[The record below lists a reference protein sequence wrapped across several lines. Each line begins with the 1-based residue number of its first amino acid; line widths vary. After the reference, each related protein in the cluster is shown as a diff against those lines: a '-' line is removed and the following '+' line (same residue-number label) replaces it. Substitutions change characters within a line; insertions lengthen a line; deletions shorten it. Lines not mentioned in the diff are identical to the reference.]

1 MKIVKKILKWVYKE
15 IKLIFAKIFY
25 LDIFKIQNNKIV
37 FDNFLGKGYGCN
49 PKYIAEE
56 IIKEQLDYELVWL
69 VKDIKSEM
77 PQQIRKVKYGSIR
90 ALYELA
96 TAKVWIDN
104 VRNYKGIDK
113 KEQQFYIQTWHG
125 SIGLKKV
132 EQAVENELDPQYVVQ
147 AKNDGKITNLMIT
160 NNINQYEDFKQ
171 NYWYDGEVQCCG
183 LPRED
188 ILYKNNEDI
197 KEKVYKYF
205 NIEENKKIVLYAPT
219 FRNVSNYD
227 AYMNKYEEC
236 CKVLKEK
243 FLFDYIMLIRMHP
256 NVIFDSNFVKY
267 NENIKN
273 ATMYQDVQELI
284 SVADVVIT
292 DYSSVAFEAG
302 IVNKKVFLIAKDFD
316 NYIEKERKFKFELKD
331 IPFKIAKTENE
342 LIENIKNFSYNEY
355 KQKLKVFYDMIGYK
369 YNDNASEYIVKRIKN
384 EIEAGDENYEN
395 RKNKKGNQ
403 RKKSFCN
410 IKEKNKR

>member
-132 EQAVENELDPQYVVQ
+132 EKAVEDKLDPQYILQ

-160 NNINQYEDFKQ
+160 NNMSQYEEFKQ
-171 NYWYDGEVQCCG
+171 TYWYNGEVQCCG

-188 ILYKNNEDI
+188 VLYKNNKNI
-197 KEKVYKYF
+197 TEKVYKYF
-205 NIEENKKIVLYAPT
+205 NIESNRKIVLYAPT
-219 FRNVSNYD
+219 FRNESNGNV
-227 AYMNKYEEC
+227 YMSQYEEC
-236 CKVLKEK
+236 CKALNKK
-243 FLFDYIMLIRMHP
+243 FSSDYIMLVKMHP
-256 NVIFDSNFVKY
+256 NVIMDSSFVKY
-267 NENIKN
+267 NKNIKN
-273 ATMYQDVQELI
+273 ATMYPDIQELI

-302 IVNKKVFLIAKDFD
+302 IVNKKVFLIAKDFEE
-316 NYIEKERKFKFELKD
+316 YIKKERQFKFDLND
-331 IPFKIAKTENE
+331 IPFKIAKTESE
-342 LIENIKNFSYNEY
+342 LIENINKFSYDEY
-355 KQKLKVFYDMIGYK
+355 KQRLKVFYDKIGFK
-369 YNDNASEYIVKRIKN
+369 YNDNAAEYIVKRIKN
-384 EIEAGDENYEN
+384 EIESGDEKGEN
-395 RKNKKGNQ
+395 RKD
-403 RKKSFCN
+403 KKSN
-410 IKEKNKR
+410 

>member
-132 EQAVENELDPQYVVQ
+132 EKAVEDKLDPRYILQ

-160 NNINQYEDFKQ
+160 NNMSQYEEFKQ
-171 NYWYDGEVQCCG
+171 TYWYNGEVQCCG

-188 ILYKNNEDI
+188 VLYKNNKNI
-197 KEKVYKYF
+197 TEKVYKYF
-205 NIEENKKIVLYAPT
+205 NIESNRKIVLYAPT
-219 FRNVSNYD
+219 FRNESNGNV
-227 AYMNKYEEC
+227 YMSQYEEC
-236 CKVLKEK
+236 CKALNKK
-243 FLFDYIMLIRMHP
+243 FSSDYIMLVKMHP
-256 NVIFDSNFVKY
+256 NVIMDSSFVKY
-267 NENIKN
+267 NKNVKN
-273 ATMYQDVQELI
+273 ATMYPDIQELI

-302 IVNKKVFLIAKDFD
+302 IVNKKVFLIAKDFEE
-316 NYIEKERKFKFELKD
+316 YIKKERQFKFDLND
-331 IPFKIAKTENE
+331 IPFKIAKTESE
-342 LIENIKNFSYNEY
+342 LIENINKFSYDEY
-355 KQKLKVFYDMIGYK
+355 KQRLKVFYDKIGFK
-369 YNDNASEYIVKRIKN
+369 YNDNAAEYIVKRIKN
-384 EIEAGDENYEN
+384 EIESGDEKGEN
-395 RKNKKGNQ
+395 RKD
-403 RKKSFCN
+403 KKSN
-410 IKEKNKR
+410 

>member
-132 EQAVENELDPQYVVQ
+132 EKAVEDKLDPQYILQ

-160 NNINQYEDFKQ
+160 NNMSQYEEFKQ
-171 NYWYDGEVQCCG
+171 TYWYNGEVQCCG

-188 ILYKNNEDI
+188 VLYKNNKNI
-197 KEKVYKYF
+197 TEKVYKYF
-205 NIEENKKIVLYAPT
+205 NIESNRKIVLYAPT
-219 FRNVSNYD
+219 FRNESNGNV
-227 AYMNKYEEC
+227 YMSQYEEC
-236 CKVLKEK
+236 CKALNKK
-243 FLFDYIMLIRMHP
+243 FSSDYIMLVKMHP
-256 NVIFDSNFVKY
+256 NVIMDSSFVKY
-267 NENIKN
+267 NKNIKN
-273 ATMYQDVQELI
+273 ATMYPDIQELI

-302 IVNKKVFLIAKDFD
+302 IVNKKVFLIAKDFEE
-316 NYIEKERKFKFELKD
+316 YIKKERQFKFDLND
-331 IPFKIAKTENE
+331 IPFKIAKTESE
-342 LIENIKNFSYNEY
+342 LIENINKFSYDEY
-355 KQKLKVFYDMIGYK
+355 KQRLKVFYNKIGFK
-369 YNDNASEYIVKRIKN
+369 YNDNAAEYIVKRIKN
-384 EIEAGDENYEN
+384 EIESGDEKGEN
-395 RKNKKGNQ
+395 RKD
-403 RKKSFCN
+403 KKSN
-410 IKEKNKR
+410 

>member
-132 EQAVENELDPQYVVQ
+132 EKAVEDKLDPQYILQ

-160 NNINQYEDFKQ
+160 NNMSQYEEFKQ
-171 NYWYDGEVQCCG
+171 TYWYNGEVQCCG

-188 ILYKNNEDI
+188 VLYKNNKNI
-197 KEKVYKYF
+197 TEKVYKYF
-205 NIEENKKIVLYAPT
+205 NIESNRKIVLYAPT
-219 FRNVSNYD
+219 FRNESNGNV
-227 AYMNKYEEC
+227 YMSQYEEC
-236 CKVLKEK
+236 CKALNKK
-243 FLFDYIMLIRMHP
+243 FSSDYIMLVKMHP
-256 NVIFDSNFVKY
+256 NVIMDSSFVKY
-267 NENIKN
+267 NKNIKN
-273 ATMYQDVQELI
+273 ATMYPDIQELI

-316 NYIEKERKFKFELKD
+316 EYIKKERQFKFDLND
-331 IPFKIAKTENE
+331 IPFKIAKTESE
-342 LIENIKNFSYNEY
+342 LIENINKFSYDEY
-355 KQKLKVFYDMIGYK
+355 KQRLKVFYDKIGFK
-369 YNDNASEYIVKRIKN
+369 YNDNAAEYIVKRIKN
-384 EIEAGDENYEN
+384 EIESGDEKGEN
-395 RKNKKGNQ
+395 RKD
-403 RKKSFCN
+403 KKSN
-410 IKEKNKR
+410 

>member
-132 EQAVENELDPQYVVQ
+132 EKAVEDKLDPQYILQ

-160 NNINQYEDFKQ
+160 NNMSQYEEFKQ
-171 NYWYDGEVQCCG
+171 TYWYNGEVQCCG

-188 ILYKNNEDI
+188 VLYKNNKNI
-197 KEKVYKYF
+197 NEKVYKYF
-205 NIEENKKIVLYAPT
+205 NIESNRKIVLYAPT
-219 FRNVSNYD
+219 FRNESNGNV
-227 AYMNKYEEC
+227 YMSQYEEC
-236 CKVLKEK
+236 CKALNKK
-243 FLFDYIMLIRMHP
+243 FSSDYIMLVKMHP
-256 NVIFDSNFVKY
+256 NVIMDSSFVKY
-267 NENIKN
+267 NKNIKN
-273 ATMYQDVQELI
+273 ATMYPDIQELI

-302 IVNKKVFLIAKDFD
+302 IVNKKVFLIAKDFEE
-316 NYIEKERKFKFELKD
+316 YIKKERQFKFDLND
-331 IPFKIAKTENE
+331 IPFKIAKTESE
-342 LIENIKNFSYNEY
+342 LIENINKFSYDEY
-355 KQKLKVFYDMIGYK
+355 KQRLKVFYDKIGFK
-369 YNDNASEYIVKRIKN
+369 YNDNAAEYIVKRIKN
-384 EIEAGDENYEN
+384 EIESGDEKGEN
-395 RKNKKGNQ
+395 RKD
-403 RKKSFCN
+403 KKSN
-410 IKEKNKR
+410 

>member
-132 EQAVENELDPQYVVQ
+132 EKAVEDKLDPRYILQ

-160 NNINQYEDFKQ
+160 NNMSQYEEFKQ
-171 NYWYDGEVQCCG
+171 TYWYNGEVQCCG

-188 ILYKNNEDI
+188 VLYKNNKNI
-197 KEKVYKYF
+197 TEKVYKYF
-205 NIEENKKIVLYAPT
+205 NIESNRKIVLYAPT
-219 FRNVSNYD
+219 FRNESNGNV
-227 AYMNKYEEC
+227 YMSQYEEC
-236 CKVLKEK
+236 CKALNKK
-243 FLFDYIMLIRMHP
+243 FSSDYIMLVKMHP
-256 NVIFDSNFVKY
+256 NVIMDSSFVKY
-267 NENIKN
+267 NKNIKN
-273 ATMYQDVQELI
+273 ATMYPDIQELI

-302 IVNKKVFLIAKDFD
+302 IVNKKVFLIAKDFEE
-316 NYIEKERKFKFELKD
+316 YIKKERQFKFDLND
-331 IPFKIAKTENE
+331 IPFKIAKTESE
-342 LIENIKNFSYNEY
+342 LIENINKFSYDEY
-355 KQKLKVFYDMIGYK
+355 KQRLKVFYDKIGFK
-369 YNDNASEYIVKRIKN
+369 YNDNAAEYIVKRIKN
-384 EIEAGDENYEN
+384 EIESGDEKGEN
-395 RKNKKGNQ
+395 RKD
-403 RKKSFCN
+403 KKSN
-410 IKEKNKR
+410 

>member
-132 EQAVENELDPQYVVQ
+132 EKAVEDKLDPQYILQ

-160 NNINQYEDFKQ
+160 NNMSQYEEFKQ
-171 NYWYDGEVQCCG
+171 TYWYNGEVQCCG

-188 ILYKNNEDI
+188 VLYKNNKNI
-197 KEKVYKYF
+197 TEKVYKYF
-205 NIEENKKIVLYAPT
+205 NIESNRKIVLYAPT
-219 FRNVSNYD
+219 FRNESNGNV
-227 AYMNKYEEC
+227 YMSQYEEC
-236 CKVLKEK
+236 CKALNKK
-243 FLFDYIMLIRMHP
+243 FSSDYIMLVKMHP
-256 NVIFDSNFVKY
+256 NVIMDSSFVKY
-267 NENIKN
+267 NKNIKN
-273 ATMYQDVQELI
+273 ATMYPDIQELI

-302 IVNKKVFLIAKDFD
+302 IVNKKVFLIAKDFEE
-316 NYIEKERKFKFELKD
+316 YIKKERQFKFDLND
-331 IPFKIAKTENE
+331 IPFKIAKTESE
-342 LIENIKNFSYNEY
+342 LIENINKFSYNEY
-355 KQKLKVFYDMIGYK
+355 KQRLKVFYDKIGFK
-369 YNDNASEYIVKRIKN
+369 YNDNAAEYIVKRIKN
-384 EIEAGDENYEN
+384 EIESGDEKGEN
-395 RKNKKGNQ
+395 RKD
-403 RKKSFCN
+403 KKSN
-410 IKEKNKR
+410 

>member
-132 EQAVENELDPQYVVQ
+132 EKAVEDKLDPQYILQ

-160 NNINQYEDFKQ
+160 NNMSQYEEFKQ
-171 NYWYDGEVQCCG
+171 TYWYNGEVQCCG

-188 ILYKNNEDI
+188 VLYKNNKNI
-197 KEKVYKYF
+197 TEKVYKYF
-205 NIEENKKIVLYAPT
+205 NIESNRKIVLYAPT
-219 FRNVSNYD
+219 FRNESNGNV
-227 AYMNKYEEC
+227 YMSQYEEC
-236 CKVLKEK
+236 CKALNKK
-243 FLFDYIMLIRMHP
+243 FSSDYIMLVKMHP
-256 NVIFDSNFVKY
+256 NVIMDSSFVKY
-267 NENIKN
+267 NKNIKN
-273 ATMYQDVQELI
+273 ATMYPDIQELI

-302 IVNKKVFLIAKDFD
+302 IVNKKVFLIAKDFEE
-316 NYIEKERKFKFELKD
+316 YIKKERQFKFDLND
-331 IPFKIAKTENE
+331 IPFKIAKTESE
-342 LIENIKNFSYNEY
+342 LIENINKFLYDEY
-355 KQKLKVFYDMIGYK
+355 KQRLKVFYDKIGFK
-369 YNDNASEYIVKRIKN
+369 YNDNAAEYIVKRIKN
-384 EIEAGDENYEN
+384 EIESGDEKGEN
-395 RKNKKGNQ
+395 RKD
-403 RKKSFCN
+403 KKSN
-410 IKEKNKR
+410 

>member
-132 EQAVENELDPQYVVQ
+132 EKAVEDKLDPQYILQ

-160 NNINQYEDFKQ
+160 NNMSQYEEFKQ
-171 NYWYDGEVQCCG
+171 TYWYNGEVQCCG

-188 ILYKNNEDI
+188 ILYKNNKNI
-197 KEKVYKYF
+197 TEKVYKYF
-205 NIEENKKIVLYAPT
+205 NIESNRKIVLYAPT
-219 FRNVSNYD
+219 FRNESNGNV
-227 AYMNKYEEC
+227 YMSQYEEC
-236 CKVLKEK
+236 CKALNKK
-243 FLFDYIMLIRMHP
+243 FSSDYIMLVKMHP
-256 NVIFDSNFVKY
+256 NVIMDSSFVKY
-267 NENIKN
+267 NKNIKN
-273 ATMYQDVQELI
+273 ATMYPDIQELI

-302 IVNKKVFLIAKDFD
+302 IVNKKVFLIAKDFEE
-316 NYIEKERKFKFELKD
+316 YIKKERQFKFDLND
-331 IPFKIAKTENE
+331 IPFKIAKTESE
-342 LIENIKNFSYNEY
+342 LIENINKFSYDEY
-355 KQKLKVFYDMIGYK
+355 KQRLKVFYDKIGFK
-369 YNDNASEYIVKRIKN
+369 YNDNAAEYIVKRIKN
-384 EIEAGDENYEN
+384 EIESGDEKGEN
-395 RKNKKGNQ
+395 RKD
-403 RKKSFCN
+403 KKSN
-410 IKEKNKR
+410 

>member
-25 LDIFKIQNNKIV
+25 LDIFKILNNKIV

-132 EQAVENELDPQYVVQ
+132 EKAVEDKLDPQYILQ

-160 NNINQYEDFKQ
+160 NNMSQYEEFKQ
-171 NYWYDGEVQCCG
+171 TYWYNGEVQCCG

-188 ILYKNNEDI
+188 VLYKNNKNI
-197 KEKVYKYF
+197 TEKVYKYF
-205 NIEENKKIVLYAPT
+205 NIESNRKIVLYAPT
-219 FRNVSNYD
+219 FRNESNGNV
-227 AYMNKYEEC
+227 YMSQYEEC
-236 CKVLKEK
+236 GKALNKK
-243 FLFDYIMLIRMHP
+243 FSSDYIMLVKMHP
-256 NVIFDSNFVKY
+256 NVIMDSSFVKY
-267 NENIKN
+267 NKNIKN
-273 ATMYQDVQELI
+273 ATMYPDIQELI

-316 NYIEKERKFKFELKD
+316 EYIKKERQFKFDLND
-331 IPFKIAKTENE
+331 IPFKIAKTESE
-342 LIENIKNFSYNEY
+342 LIENINKFSYDEY
-355 KQKLKVFYDMIGYK
+355 KQRLKVFYDKIGFK
-369 YNDNASEYIVKRIKN
+369 YNDNAAEYIVKRIKN
-384 EIEAGDENYEN
+384 EIESGDEKGEN
-395 RKNKKGNQ
+395 RKD
-403 RKKSFCN
+403 KKSN
-410 IKEKNKR
+410 